1 MKECVRVVKTRL
13 KRVEIMNFKFS
24 VAVLALLLGM
34 VQPLHAENLP
44 AFNLTI
50 KDGRYSPE
58 TVEIPAGQKIRLV
71 IRNEGPGPE
80 EFESSD
86 LNREKVIKAGK
97 TAEVTIGPLKP
108 GTYKFIGEF
117 HPQTAQGRIIAK

>member
-1 MKECVRVVKTRL
+1 MNVKYW
-13 KRVEIMNFKFS
+13 VM
-24 VAVLALLLGM
+24 VPALLLSLGIA
-34 VQPLHAENLP
+34 PLLRAENLP

-58 TVEIPAGQKIRLV
+58 VVEIPAGQKIKLV
-71 IRNEGPGPE
+71 IKNDGPGPE

-86 LNREKVIKAGK
+86 LNREKIIKAGK
-97 TAEVTIGPLKP
+97 TADVIIGPLKP

-117 HPQTAQGRIIAK
+117 HPETAQGRIVAK

>member
-1 MKECVRVVKTRL
+1 
-13 KRVEIMNFKFS
+13 MNFKFS
-24 VAVLALLLGM
+24 VTVTVTVTVLVLLFG
-34 VQPLHAENLP
+34 VAQPLHAENLP
-44 AFNLTI
+44 VFNLTI
-50 KDGRYSPE
+50 KDARYLPE
-58 TVEIPAGQKIRLV
+58 TVEVPADRKIKLV
-71 IRNEGPGPE
+71 IKNEGPGSE

>member
-1 MKECVRVVKTRL
+1 MNVKYW
-13 KRVEIMNFKFS
+13 VM
-24 VAVLALLLGM
+24 VPALLLSLGIAL
-34 VQPLHAENLP
+34 PLHAENLP

-58 TVEIPAGQKIRLV
+58 QVEIPAGQKIKLV
-71 IRNEGPGPE
+71 IKNDGPGPE

-86 LNREKVIKAGK
+86 LNREKIIKAGK
-97 TAEVTIGPLKP
+97 TAEVFIGPLKP

-117 HPQTAQGRIIAK
+117 HPKTAQGQIVAK

>member
-1 MKECVRVVKTRL
+1 MQIV
-13 KRVEIMNFKFS
+13 NFKSS
-24 VAVLALLLGM
+24 VAALALLLVM
-34 VQPLHAENLP
+34 AQPLHAENLP
-44 AFNLTI
+44 VFNLTI

-58 TVEIPAGQKIRLV
+58 TVEIPADRKIKLV
-71 IRNEGPGPE
+71 VKNEGPGPE

-97 TAEVTIGPLKP
+97 SAEVTIGPLKP

-117 HPQTAQGRIIAK
+117 HPKTAQGRIVAK